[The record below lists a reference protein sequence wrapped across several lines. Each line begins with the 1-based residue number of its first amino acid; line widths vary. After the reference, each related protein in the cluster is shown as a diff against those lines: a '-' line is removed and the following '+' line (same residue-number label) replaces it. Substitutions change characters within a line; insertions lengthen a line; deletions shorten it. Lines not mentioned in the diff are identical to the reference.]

1 MKGKIWHKFHQW
13 ISFTL
18 YISKCYMPRHN
29 PGSHPIICR
38 TKKIFN

>member
-18 YISKCYMPRHN
+18 YIPNATCLGTIQAHIQLFVGQKRY
-29 PGSHPIICR
+29 
-38 TKKIFN
+38 FN